1 MMLTPT
7 SFLWY
12 SREHE
17 QFCAPIQTKQ
27 EYYFLDQ
34 VLQRTDQELV
44 IDKED
49 TSNRHHINENVS
61 FETFFF

>member
-1 MMLTPT
+1 MMLTFG
-7 SFLWY
+7 SSLWY

-17 QFCAPIQTKQ
+17 HFCAPIQTKR

-34 VLQRTDQELV
+34 VLQQTDQELV
-44 IDKED
+44 VDKED
-49 TSNRHHINENVS
+49 TSNRHHINENVR

>member
-1 MMLTPT
+1 MMLT
-7 SFLWY
+7 SSSSLWY

-17 QFCAPIQTKQ
+17 QFCAPIQTKR

-34 VLQRTDQELV
+34 VLQQTDQELV
-44 IDKED
+44 IEKED
-49 TSNRHHINENVS
+49 ISNKHHISENVS